1 MKRWTTL
8 LAGCLLAFATFSP
21 LHAGERMAQVEG
33 TVSGAVCG
41 TVEHMLCTHKPDPEH
56 HYELLGV
63 FTKDGKFFFLINV
76 PQNVL
81 RRINREP
88 VMVKGTPVKGYHALM
103 VQELQKGDQVVFS
116 TVNRMEMGMDM
127 DMKKDMI
134 KSKKSMEDRET
145 HGY

>member
-21 LHAGERMAQVEG
+21 LHAGERMVQVEG

-88 VMVKGTPVKGYHALM
+88 VMVKGKPVEGYPALM
-103 VQELQKGDQVVFS
+103 VATLSVEGHTVYAPGRMPMKMDDDNHEEYEKKGVYD
-116 TVNRMEMGMDM
+116 D
-127 DMKKDMI
+127 
-134 KSKKSMEDRET
+134 
-145 HGY
+145 